1 MNRYQSPKLLS
12 DNQRNTLVF
21 VSPTFSLENF
31 EGPLELLLY
40 LIQKDEINV
49 CEIVIKQLTTQLLDT
64 LNSTLEV
71 DVNSEMLNLTATL
84 LLLKS
89 QRLLPQKESSEE
101 KNNDNPRAVLIQ
113 SLIEYCHIK
122 ESAKILA
129 LKEQEQKSYFPRA
142 VPPFKKEWESGLEE
156 VDIEGLKSLLFNVVE
171 RAAQHPKHLIERE
184 EWQVS
189 HKIEWLRHT
198 FTLHAQLSFETLFS
212 EEKSRGELI
221 VLFLALLEM
230 MKQQELRVVREN
242 ENAYSIVKTCY
253 ESRA

>member
-1 MNRYQSPKLLS
+1 M
-12 DNQRNTLVF
+12 F
-21 VSPTFSLENF
+21 VSPTFFLENF

-40 LIQKDEINV
+40 LIQKDEIDV

-64 LNSTLEV
+64 LNSTPEV
-71 DVNSEMLNLTATL
+71 DVTSEMLTLTATL

-89 QRLLPQKESSEE
+89 QKLLPQEASTEE
-101 KNNDNPRAVLIQ
+101 KNESNPRAALIQ

-122 ESAKILA
+122 EGAKILA

-142 VPPFKKEWESGLEE
+142 VSPFKKEWESGLEE
-156 VDIEGLKSLLFNVVE
+156 VDIEELKSLLYHVTR
-171 RAAQHPKHLIERE
+171 RAAQHPKQIIERE

-198 FTLHAQLSFETLFS
+198 FALHAQLTFETLFS

-242 ENAYSIVKTCY
+242 ENVYRIVKVL
-253 ESRA
+253 